1 MYRTRVTKPMK
12 SLAVLAALSLGIAAC
27 GGDDGSDVDSAD
39 TDADEVDSADD
50 DGGAE
55 PADEAEGE
63 PILIGNL
70 ADLSGATADVGTPY
84 SEGVRAY
91 VDWRNANGGI
101 GGRPIELLWE
111 DYQYDVANAERLY
124 ADFASQGVV
133 AIQGWGT
140 ADTEALRGRVNQDEI
155 PYMSASYS
163 EELTHAEE
171 TPYNFVVATSY
182 SDQMRIAL
190 RWIHEQ
196 DPGAQVAVFHH
207 DSPFGLSPVGDGE
220 AYIEENGLDLGYHVV
235 AMPAGATDYVGEL
248 RSAEAEGVGYV
259 IVQNVEGPAAQL
271 ARDIA
276 AQGLDMQLVLLNW
289 SSGELFVDLAG
300 DAGEGAVSVQ
310 PWTPVA
316 NQVAGQDDATAYLE
330 EQGEELTSLHF
341 TQAWWT
347 MAVMAEGIE
356 QVVESGDE
364 VTGAAVQEALSSIED
379 FDTGGVSLPI
389 TLSTRDD
396 GRRTGMTCSPL
407 WNLDGGEWTPLVDEL
422 CP

>member
-1 MYRTRVTKPMK
+1 MYPKRK
-12 SLAVLAALSLGIAAC
+12 SLAVLTAAVLMLAAC
-27 GGDDGSDVDSAD
+27 GDDG
-39 TDADEVDSADD
+39 
-50 DGGAE
+50 DGGNGDAG
-55 PADEAEGE
+55 DGD
-63 PILIGNL
+63 PIVIGNL

-91 VDWRNANGGI
+91 VDWRNDSGGL

-111 DYQYDVANAERLY
+111 DYQYDVAVAERLY
-124 ADFASQGVV
+124 ADFTAEGAV

-155 PYMSASYS
+155 PFMSASYS

-190 RWIHEQ
+190 RWIHEN

-207 DSPFGLSPVGDGE
+207 DSPFGQSPVGDGE
-220 AYIEENGLDLGYHVV
+220 AYIEENGLDLGYHVFV
-235 AMPAGATDYVGEL
+235 MPGGATDFVGEL
-248 RSAEAEGVGYV
+248 QRAEAEGVGYA
-259 IVQNVEGPAAQL
+259 IVQNVESPAAQL
-271 ARDIA
+271 AQDIN
-276 AQGLDMQLVLLNW
+276 AQGLDIQLVLLNW
-289 SSGELFVDLAG
+289 AGGELFIELAG
-300 DAGEGAVSVQ
+300 DAAEGAVSVQ

-316 NQVAGQDDATAYLE
+316 NDVPGQDDAKAYLE
-330 EQGEELTSLHF
+330 EQGDELSSLHF
-341 TQAWWT
+341 TQGWWT
-347 MAVMAEGIE
+347 MAVMADAIE

-364 VTGAAVQEALSSIED
+364 VTGAAIREALTTVED

-396 GRRTGMTCSPL
+396 GRRAGMVCSPM
-407 WNLDGGEWTPLVDEL
+407 WTVDGGEWTPLVDEL

>member
-1 MYRTRVTKPMK
+1 MHITRNR
-12 SLAVLAALSLGIAAC
+12 SLAALAAVVLTLAAC
-27 GGDDGSDVDSAD
+27 GGDDDGSTDDASNSDGAD
-39 TDADEVDSADD
+39 
-50 DGGAE
+50 GA
-55 PADEAEGE
+55 AEGD

-91 VDWRNANGGI
+91 VDWRNANGGV

-111 DYQYDVANAERLY
+111 DYAYDVANAERLY
-124 ADFASQGVV
+124 ADFTSQGVV

-196 DPGAQVAVFHH
+196 DPGAQVGVFHH

-220 AYIEENGLDLGYHVV
+220 AYIEENGLDLGYHVFV
-235 AMPAGATDYVGEL
+235 MAAGATDYVGEL
-248 RSAEAEGVGYV
+248 QRAEAEGVNYV
-259 IVQNVEGPAAQL
+259 VVQNVEGPAAQL

-276 AQGLDMQLVLLNW
+276 AQGLDIQLVLLNW

-300 DAGEGAVSVQ
+300 DAAEGAVSVQ
-310 PWTPVA
+310 PWTPVS
-316 NQVAGQDDATAYLE
+316 NDVPGQDDAKAYLE
-330 EQGEELTSLHF
+330 EQGDELSSLHF

-347 MAVMAEGIE
+347 MAVMADGIE

-364 VTGAAVQEALSSIED
+364 VTGAAVQEALSTIED
-379 FDTGGVSLPI
+379 LDTGGVSLPI
-389 TLSTRDD
+389 TLSVRDD
-396 GRRTGMTCSPL
+396 GRRVGMVCSPM
-407 WNLDGGEWTPLVDEL
+407 WTVDGGEWTPLVDEL

>member
-1 MYRTRVTKPMK
+1 MYPKRK
-12 SLAVLAALSLGIAAC
+12 SLAVLTASVLMVAAC
-27 GGDDGSDVDSAD
+27 GD
-39 TDADEVDSADD
+39 DD
-50 DGGAE
+50 DGGAG
-55 PADEAEGE
+55 DGE

-91 VDWRNANGGI
+91 VDWRNDNGGV

-111 DYQYDVANAERLY
+111 DYQYDVAVAERLY
-124 ADFASQGVV
+124 ADFTAEGVV

-155 PYMSASYS
+155 PFMSASYS

-207 DSPFGLSPVGDGE
+207 DSPFGQSPVGDGE
-220 AYIEENGLDLGYHVV
+220 AYIDENGLDLGYHVFV
-235 AMPAGATDYVGEL
+235 MPSGATDFVGEL
-248 RSAEAEGVGYV
+248 QRAEAEGVGYA
-259 IVQNVEGPAAQL
+259 IVQNVESPAAQL
-271 ARDIA
+271 AQDIN
-276 AQGLDMQLVLLNW
+276 AQGLDIQLVLLNW

-300 DAGEGAVSVQ
+300 DAAEGAVSVQ

-316 NQVAGQDDATAYLE
+316 NDVPGQDDAKAYLE
-330 EQGEELTSLHF
+330 EQGDELTSLHF

-347 MAVMAEGIE
+347 MAVMADAIE

-364 VTGAAVQEALSSIED
+364 VTGAAVQEALSTIED
-379 FDTGGVSLPI
+379 HETGGVSLPI

-396 GRRTGMTCSPL
+396 GRRAGMVCSPM
-407 WNLDGGEWTPLVDEL
+407 WTVDGGEWTPLVDEL